1 MPWAVYTDLSGV
13 APIEDGLFDN
23 ELAAIQALILHLE
36 SDRTE
41 VVDKIAKAKARRR
54 KLNRRKR

>member
-13 APIEDGLFDN
+13 APIEDGLFDT

-41 VVDKIAKAKARRR
+41 VVDKIARAKRRR
-54 KLNRRKR
+54 RVLRRRE